1 MGRSI
6 LLIDDNTQ
14 WHIIFKDILKEVN
27 SGIKL
32 HLADDGETGLSK
44 YKELCSLNQEPSLV
58 LVDIRLGDMDG
69 RVLAKQLEAYNEDVN
84 MCFFTFF
91 MEDVIGKN
99 LGIPVI
105 SKQQDPIPLI
115 KSIKRAMRGEH
126 IV

>member
-14 WHIIFKDILKEVN
+14 WFRAFEEILKEVN
-27 SGIKL
+27 TDIKL
-32 HLADDGETGLSK
+32 YTTDNGKDGLSK
-44 YKELCSLNQEPSLV
+44 YKELCNNNHEPSLV

-69 RVLAKQLEAYNEDVN
+69 RDLAKQLKAFNNDVN
-84 MCFFTFF
+84 QCFFTFF

-99 LGIPVI
+99 LGIPLI
-105 SKQQDPIPLI
+105 SKQQEPIPLI
-115 KSIKRAMRGEH
+115 KSIKRAIRGEH